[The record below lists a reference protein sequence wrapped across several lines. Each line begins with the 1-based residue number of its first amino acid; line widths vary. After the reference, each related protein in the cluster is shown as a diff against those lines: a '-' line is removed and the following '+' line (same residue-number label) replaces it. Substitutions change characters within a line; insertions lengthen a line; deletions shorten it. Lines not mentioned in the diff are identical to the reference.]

1 MAGEERHQDQ
11 QHRDDSD
18 GEHEGTEPDEQLPGP
33 ALLGLGVAGHAPSLR
48 GQAASEP
55 ARGCASR
62 RLAFEPTSSETRR
75 ITVPTGKV
83 KFYDKDKGFGFVSR
97 DDGGD
102 VFVPKTA
109 LPDGIEELKAGTRL
123 EFGVAA
129 GKKGEQALAVRI
141 LDAPPSLATARRPA
155 EDLQVM
161 VEDTIKLIELKVQ
174 PSLRRG
180 KHPDRETGKKVAQIL
195 RAIATELES

>member
-1 MAGEERHQDQ
+1 
-11 QHRDDSD
+11 
-18 GEHEGTEPDEQLPGP
+18 
-33 ALLGLGVAGHAPSLR
+33 
-48 GQAASEP
+48 
-55 ARGCASR
+55 
-62 RLAFEPTSSETRR
+62 
-75 ITVPTGKV
+75 VPTGKV

-109 LPDGIEELKAGTRL
+109 LPEGVEELKAGTRL

-129 GKKGEQALAVRI
+129 GKRGEQALSVRI
-141 LDAPPSLATARRPA
+141 LDEPPTIASARRPA
-155 EDLQVM
+155 EDLQIM

-180 KHPDRETGKKVAQIL
+180 KHPDRETAKRVAQIL
-195 RAIATELES
+195 RAIADELEA

>member
-1 MAGEERHQDQ
+1 
-11 QHRDDSD
+11 
-18 GEHEGTEPDEQLPGP
+18 
-33 ALLGLGVAGHAPSLR
+33 
-48 GQAASEP
+48 
-55 ARGCASR
+55 
-62 RLAFEPTSSETRR
+62 
-75 ITVPTGKV
+75 VPTGKV
-83 KFYDKDKGFGFVSR
+83 KFYDKDKGFGFAVR

-109 LPDGIEELKAGTRL
+109 LPAGVEELKPGMRI

-129 GKKGEQALAVRI
+129 GKKGEQALSVI
-141 LDAPPSLATARRPA
+141 VLDAPPSLTSARRPA

-180 KHPDRETGKKVAQIL
+180 KHPDRETGRKVAQIL
-195 RAIATELES
+195 RAIADELDA